1 MLGSAMSETFGP
13 EAVPTDGVP
22 AAAARSDA
30 ATARSTSTS
39 HSAPEAVEGYAA
51 IVLAGGAG
59 SRLGGVAK
67 PAVTVGGVPMIDRVL
82 SAARAGGRAVIV
94 GPSAL
99 VAATHT
105 RTVQESPPG
114 GGPVAAVGAAFDAL
128 RGELADVVAI
138 VAADL
143 PLLTAD
149 AIRQLVE
156 TVEHGRVDGATYM
169 DRDGRRQW
177 LCGAWRTAAV
187 AERLAAIREQRGGD
201 LAGAALRDLFGSL
214 AVAEVGHD
222 GDPPPW
228 FDCDTDDDIRRAEEW
243 LTR

>member
-1 MLGSAMSETFGP
+1 MLGSAMSETLNP
-13 EAVPTDGVP
+13 AAMPSEGVP
-22 AAAARSDA
+22 AAAAKSDA
-30 ATARSTSTS
+30 ASASSPSTSRA
-39 HSAPEAVEGYAA
+39 APETVEGYAA

-59 SRLGGVAK
+59 SRLGGIAK
-67 PAVTVGGVPMIDRVL
+67 PAVAIGGVPMIERVL
-82 SAARAGGRAVIV
+82 AAVRASGRVVVV
-94 GPSAL
+94 GPAAL
-99 VAATHT
+99 VVATHA

-128 RGELADVVAI
+128 DGELADVVAI

-156 TVEHGRVDGATYM
+156 TVEHGRVDGATYI
-169 DRDGRRQW
+169 DGDGHRQW

-187 AERLAAIREQRGGD
+187 AERLAVIGELRGGD
-201 LAGAALRDLFGSL
+201 LAGAALRDLFGPL
-214 AVAEVGHD
+214 AVAEVRHD

-228 FDCDTDDDIRRAEEW
+228 FDCDTDDDIRRVEEW

>member
-1 MLGSAMSETFGP
+1 MLGSAMSEMLSSAAMP
-13 EAVPTDGVP
+13 SDGVP
-22 AAAARSDA
+22 AAAAKSDA
-30 ATARSTSTS
+30 ATARSPSTS
-39 HSAPEAVEGYAA
+39 HATSEAVEGYAA

-82 SAARAGGRAVIV
+82 AAVRAAGRAVVV

-99 VAATHT
+99 ASPTHT

-156 TVEHGRVDGATYM
+156 TVEHGRVDGATYI
-169 DRDGRRQW
+169 DAEGHRQW
-177 LCGAWRTAAV
+177 LCGAWRTAVV
-187 AERLAAIREQRGGD
+187 AERLAVIGELRGGD
-201 LAGAALRDLFGSL
+201 LAGAALRDLFGPL
-214 AVAEVGHD
+214 AVAEVGND
-222 GDPPPW
+222 GEPPPW